1 MLHPRNANGTGS
13 RWSALLAAALASY
26 ALGAAHTARLRH
38 QLAAARHAAVH
49 DPLTGLPNRHAA
61 LVHLRWRLSARRPT
75 LGTLRDRAAFT
86 SVNARH
92 GHLVGTAL
100 LPIGAPR
107 LHVAVPPH

>member
-13 RWSALLAAALASY
+13 RWSALLAAALAGY

-75 LGTLRDRAAFT
+75 SWAPPSPPSPPPACTSRCHPTVSPPAWAAT
-86 SVNARH
+86 SS
-92 GHLVGTAL
+92 
-100 LPIGAPR
+100 
-107 LHVAVPPH
+107 